1 MTVVR
6 ILTDR
11 IDTTTADLIRRA
23 INEGLPVELHVGQE
37 ARTACAADI
46 TADDSEETS

>member
-11 IDTTTADLIRRA
+11 IDTATADLIRQA
-23 INEGLPVELHVGQE
+23 INEGLPLELHVGDE
-37 ARTACAADI
+37 ARAACAADI
-46 TADDSEETS
+46 THDEETQP